1 MSIVGRESE
10 CRKVDA
16 ILAAARGVRAL
27 RWVSGGGRMSKT
39 TLLEY
44 ALHSASDTE
53 TVLIAGAQ
61 SESEFASVRCT
72 GFSFRSCIPSAGCRL
87 ASA

>member
-1 MSIVGRESE
+1 
-10 CRKVDA
+10 
-16 ILAAARGVRAL
+16 
-27 RWVSGGGRMSKT
+27 MSKT

-53 TVLIAGAQ
+53 TVLIAGVQ
-61 SESEFASVRCT
+61 SESEFALVRCT
-72 GFSFRSCIPSAGCRL
+72 GFSFRSCIASAGCRL